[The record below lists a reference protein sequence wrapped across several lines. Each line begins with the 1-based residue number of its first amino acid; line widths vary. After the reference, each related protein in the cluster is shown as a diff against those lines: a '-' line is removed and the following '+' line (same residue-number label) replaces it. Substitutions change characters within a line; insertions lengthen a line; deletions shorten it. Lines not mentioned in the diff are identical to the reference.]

1 MLPLSG
7 FNGWTDPEILVCGGS
22 TYGAFLNVGAELPA
36 SISCGRIAPLSATPA
51 WAMEDM
57 PLRRN
62 MGDMVLLPDRT
73 VLILN
78 GAANGAQGWGNAQNP
93 VLTPVLYTST
103 AAAGTRFQSLTA
115 TQIPRVYHSTANL
128 LPDGRVLVA
137 GSNTHQ
143 FYTLTGDL
151 PTELRIEAFSPPYL
165 SGTQPSINNPPS
177 TFPYGSTYDFSISGG
192 NPDLIEINMLSAPYT
207 THSFSQVKQKQKLLD
222 FFLSFSI
229 MSPQTDWTS
238 LHPSLV
244 MLAAPS
250 SSSPTYPLICTIAS
264 CCCCCSCFSS
274 TVYPNL
280 ICESFLQLAAAARCT
295 SWSNLQ
301 SFLVVEDSSSSSSSW
316 SSSSFFFFHYQLS

>member
-229 MSPQTDWTS
+229 MSPQTD
-238 LHPSLV
+238 
-244 MLAAPS
+244 
-250 SSSPTYPLICTIAS
+250 
-264 CCCCCSCFSS
+264 
-274 TVYPNL
+274 
-280 ICESFLQLAAAARCT
+280 
-295 SWSNLQ
+295 
-301 SFLVVEDSSSSSSSW
+301 
-316 SSSSFFFFHYQLS
+316 